1 MNGEYMRNLFIESDI
16 EELKLSSHSLY
27 LRGKELRNMALG
39 TLGAAAGS
47 AVVLSI
53 VQAYTGSDKGLI
65 LALFSGLFLAL
76 ITMGCYATYTVY
88 RQYRAASARVAV
100 LLARVTDSAVA
111 Q

>member
-1 MNGEYMRNLFIESDI
+1 MNIFLESDI

-27 LRGKELRNMALG
+27 MRGKELRNLALG

-47 AVVLSI
+47 AVVLGI
-53 VQAYTGSDKGLI
+53 VQAYNGQDRGLV
-65 LALFSGLFLAL
+65 LALFSALFMAL
-76 ITMGCYATYTVY
+76 VTMGSYATFTAY
-88 RQYRAASARVAV
+88 RQYRVAASRVAV

>member
-1 MNGEYMRNLFIESDI
+1 MRNLFIESDI
-16 EELKLSSHSLY
+16 EELKLSSHVLY

-53 VQAYTGSDKGLI
+53 VQSYNGSDKGLI

-76 ITMGCYATYTVY
+76 ITMGSYATYTVY
-88 RQYRAASARVAV
+88 RQYRAAAARVAV
-100 LLARVTDSAVA
+100 LLARVTETVA

>member
-1 MNGEYMRNLFIESDI
+1 MRNLFIESDI
-16 EELKLSSHSLY
+16 EELKLSSHVLFM
-27 LRGKELRNMALG
+27 RGKELRNMALG

-53 VQAYTGSDKGLI
+53 VQAYNGSDKGLI

-76 ITMGCYATYTVY
+76 ITMGCYATFTVY
-88 RQYRAASARVAV
+88 RQYRAAAARVAV

>member
-1 MNGEYMRNLFIESDI
+1 MRNLFIESDI
-16 EELKLSSHSLY
+16 EELKLSSHCLY

-53 VQAYTGSDKGLI
+53 VQAYNGSDKGLI

-76 ITMGCYATYTVY
+76 ITMGCYATYIVY
-88 RQYRAASARVAV
+88 RQYRATAARVAV
-100 LLARVTDSAVA
+100 LLARVTESVA

>member
-1 MNGEYMRNLFIESDI
+1 MGNLFIESDI
-16 EELKLSSHSLY
+16 EELKLSSHCLY

-39 TLGAAAGS
+39 TLGAAVGS

-53 VQAYTGSDKGLI
+53 VQAYNGHDKGLI

-88 RQYRAASARVAV
+88 RQYRATAARVAV
-100 LLARVTDSAVA
+100 LLARVTETVA
-111 Q
+111 S